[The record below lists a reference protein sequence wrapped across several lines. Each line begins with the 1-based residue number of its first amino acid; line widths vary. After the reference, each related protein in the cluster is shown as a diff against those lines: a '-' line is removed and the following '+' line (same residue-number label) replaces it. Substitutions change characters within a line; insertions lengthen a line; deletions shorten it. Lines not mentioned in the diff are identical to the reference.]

1 VTRTDDIAR
10 RLDRATRDLQHALA
24 ELADVDRYA
33 PGEVAAVVASLVAH
47 LRSWRPEA
55 VAPLGTLGPPTE
67 AIRDP
72 RGGL

>member
-1 VTRTDDIAR
+1 MTRTDDIAR